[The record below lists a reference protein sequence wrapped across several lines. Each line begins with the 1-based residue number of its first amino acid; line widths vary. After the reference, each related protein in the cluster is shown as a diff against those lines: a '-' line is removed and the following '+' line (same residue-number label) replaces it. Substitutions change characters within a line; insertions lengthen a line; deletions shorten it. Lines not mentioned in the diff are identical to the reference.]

1 MKFYKRLPL
10 DSKNIQSN
18 TFAVE
23 SDGQIV
29 TDTKVSLQVP
39 VGTNGDRPVTFKD
52 GQIRYSSTLNEY
64 EIYNGSGDGQG
75 WEIIRTIRPAKISV
89 NDLGFGDYEK
99 TVFGPLQYSTGELY
113 ENFQNPQN
121 ILVFVENVFQIP
133 GVNYQLIQDLGG
145 VAIEFIISGTDT
157 PPPSNK
163 KVIALLGFD
172 GYYPP
177 FNS

>member
-10 DSKNIQSN
+10 DSKNLQSN

-23 SDGQIV
+23 SNGQIV
-29 TDTKVSLQVP
+29 TDTRVSLQLP
-39 VGTNGDRPVTFKD
+39 AGDSQDRPTTFQD
-52 GQIRYSSTLNEY
+52 GQIRYSTDLNEV
-64 EIYNGSGDGQG
+64 EVYNGSDFGQG
-75 WEIIRTIRPAKISV
+75 WEIVRTVRPANITV

-113 ENFQNPQN
+113 QNFQYPQN

-133 GVNYQLIQDLGG
+133 GVNYQLIQDSGG
-145 VAIEFIISGTDT
+145 VSIEFIISGSDT
-157 PPPSNK
+157 PPPANK
-163 KVIALLGFD
+163 KVIALLGYD
-172 GYYPP
+172 GYFPP